1 MMMRISIIAIALSI
15 VAGAACAQS
24 ANRGLEGLESCFQAA
39 RLSDAICMNLS
50 KAPAQQVDCFE
61 KARAA
66 QLECLQHVP
75 VGTSARS
82 ALPERP
88 TGTVASPAP
97 RGLVQSDAPTPIPQ
111 AMPAAPSAPT
121 AGPVDSVASPA
132 IPTTPVS
139 PEKSARNAAADDGTS
154 TISPKP
160 QSSAV
165 RPEIPAIVS
174 REQPVPAAS
183 PSRPRSTLDIPKST
197 TEDWVVSETTSPVDY
212 SPLVTATIRARW
224 SESDKDSP
232 DSLIIRCRQSHVE
245 LLLRIAGAARVAP
258 GSDIQVS
265 YQLNDQSFVK
275 RAWTASVDGK
285 SASYPDDAA
294 ALLSSIPDGARL
306 TIDLFDSSG
315 AGHDAMFQ
323 LTGLDAIR
331 RKIETACKSLS
342 GRVSERH

>member
-1 MMMRISIIAIALSI
+1 
-15 VAGAACAQS
+15 
-24 ANRGLEGLESCFQAA
+24 
-39 RLSDAICMNLS
+39 MNLS

-75 VGTSARS
+75 VGNLGPLGVARKADRHRRVTSASRS
-82 ALPERP
+82 GSVGRAHTHSSGDARGTLRPDGGTCRTRWLRLPSRQRRFRRKNPLEMPPPMMGPARSRRNRNLQRF
-88 TGTVASPAP
+88 GLKFQRSSRGSSLSPP
-97 RGLVQSDAPTPIPQ
+97 PPQ
-111 AMPAAPSAPT
+111 AGPAARLISRQSRRPKTGWSAKRLHP
-121 AGPVDSVASPA
+121 
-132 IPTTPVS
+132 I
-139 PEKSARNAAADDGTS
+139 
-154 TISPKP
+154 
-160 QSSAV
+160 
-165 RPEIPAIVS
+165 
-174 REQPVPAAS
+174 
-183 PSRPRSTLDIPKST
+183 
-197 TEDWVVSETTSPVDY
+197 DY

-224 SESDKDSP
+224 SESDKDTP

>member
-1 MMMRISIIAIALSI
+1 MMRISTIAIGLSI
-15 VAGAACAQS
+15 TAGAACAQS
-24 ANRGLEGLESCFQAA
+24 ANSGLEGLESCFHAA

-50 KAPAQQVDCFE
+50 NAPAQQVDCFE

-75 VGTSARS
+75 SGTSARS
-82 ALPERP
+82 APPERP
-88 TGTVASPAP
+88 TGTDASPAP
-97 RGLVQSDAPTPIPQ
+97 RGLVQSDAATPIPEV
-111 AMPAAPSAPT
+111 MPAAPAAPK
-121 AGPVDSVASPA
+121 AGPVDLVAS
-132 IPTTPVS
+132 PVS
-139 PEKSARNAAADDGTS
+139 PEKSARNAAVDDKTS
-154 TISPKP
+154 TILPKP
-160 QSSAV
+160 RSSGV
-165 RPEIPAIVS
+165 PAIVL
-174 REQPVPAAS
+174 RDEPVPAAS
-183 PSRPRSTLDIPKST
+183 PNPGTLDIPAKST
-197 TEDWVVSETTSPVDY
+197 TEDWVVSETTSPIDY

-224 SESDKDSP
+224 SESDKDTP

-258 GSDIQVS
+258 GSNIQVS
-265 YQLNDQSFVK
+265 YQLNNQSFVK
-275 RAWTASVDGK
+275 QAWTASADGK

-294 ALLSSIPDGARL
+294 ALLNSIPDGARL